1 MMFTDKRIARVAG
14 VLYLLVIICGVF
26 AEKYVRT
33 IIIDGADGRH
43 VVTNIIK
50 NEFLFR
56 LGFMAD
62 LLMQLTYFLLPLALF
77 QLLKR
82 INRFAAATMVLSVAI
97 AVAIMC
103 INMLNHYA
111 PLLLLNENSMVLTE
125 TQLQH
130 WVLFY
135 LEMHTKGYHIA
146 QLFFGFWL
154 LPLGYLVFKSGLFP
168 KIIGIFLMVGCF
180 GYLTDFLL
188 YFLFPESQEI
198 LVDFITAP
206 ADLGELSLC
215 LYLLIKGIK

>member
-1 MMFTDKRIARVAG
+1 MFTDKRTARVAG

-33 IIIDGADGRH
+33 TLVDGADGRH
-43 VVTNIIK
+43 IVTNIVQ

-62 LLMQLTYFLLPLALF
+62 LLMQLTYFLLPLVLF
-77 QLLKR
+77 QLLKH
-82 INRFAAATMVLSVAI
+82 INRLAATTMVLSVAV
-97 AVAIMC
+97 AVAIMG

-111 PLLLLNENSMVLTE
+111 PLLLLNENIMVLTE
-125 TQLQH
+125 SQLQH
-130 WVLFY
+130 GVLFY
-135 LEMHTKGYHIA
+135 LEMHTKGYHVA

-168 KIIGIFLMVGCF
+168 KIIGIFLMVGCL

-188 YFLFPESQEI
+188 YFLFPESQKI

>member
-1 MMFTDKRIARVAG
+1 MFTDKRIARVAG